1 MHPPK
6 SECANRLC
14 NRHVPCLIILWG
26 SWAPKGFRP
35 PAGCFSAR
43 GLQGVV
49 PGDDL
54 TRAPERARVLAVDLH
69 PHGPCIPTLD
79 EQSLLGLESLREPR
93 LGNLLVGRGP
103 VGPDQNPRG
112 PLSDVDEYPQRI
124 RRSALLRYRGF
135 LVLAGCAFAPDGAL
149 LYRPGLGSLLLAGH
163 VLLLLARRGLP

>member
-79 EQSLLGLESLREPR
+79 EQSLLGLECLREPR
-93 LGNLLVGRGP
+93 LGHLLVSRPP

-112 PLSDVDEYPQRI
+112 PLSHVDKHPQRI
-124 RRSALLRYRGF
+124 GWSTLLRYCGF
-135 LVLAGCAFAPDGAL
+135 LVVGCAFAPAGAL
-149 LYRPGLGSLLLAGH
+149 LCRPGRLICACH
-163 VLLLLARRGLP
+163 VLLLLARWGLP